1 MGRLFLLS
9 LRVLAAIAPA
19 LSISCGSSSPTTP
32 TSPSTPGLASLPPL
46 EQMLAEKAMGNPAAA
61 NTVVGYSSFT
71 CPHCAAF
78 HTGTLPQLKT
88 KHIDTGNARFV
99 FRDFPLDTTGQQA
112 AMLARCMGDARYFE
126 AVDRLF
132 ASQGSWASG
141 NTQALAAVMLGLG
154 MSQATIDA
162 CLADSDLRAG
172 IMKIRQNGADQFGIN
187 AVPTFI
193 VNGDKVVGNVP
204 LSELEQHFKQ

>member
-32 TSPSTPGLASLPPL
+32 TSPSAAGPASLPPL
-46 EQMLAEKAMGNPAAA
+46 QQMLAEKAMGNPAAA

-112 AMLARCMGDARYFE
+112 AMLARCMGDARYFD

-132 ASQGSWASG
+132 ATQGTWASG
-141 NTQALAAVMLGLG
+141 NVRQGLASVMLGLG

-162 CLADSDLRAG
+162 CLADNDLRAG
-172 IMKIRQNGADQFGIN
+172 IVKIQQDGRQQYGIN
-187 AVPTFI
+187 ATPTFI
-193 VNGDKVVGNVP
+193 VNGDKVIGNVP
-204 LSELEQHFKQ
+204 LSELERHFK